1 MLLIE
6 ELTDIPNNASIE
18 VVISKKDIFE
28 AGRLNKVDRDIFTKY
43 VKQIKWIYKLDDG
56 TLRLKPYHEDNR
68 DYLEIEFI
76 NINLKSESFHEVE
89 NDNEF
94 NSFSLREEGKINRI
108 ADIILR
114 FIPYPIVLSFQY
126 NERYIRLFTSHI
138 QDSLI
143 DKDKITLDELISTN
157 WIDTENMNKFAEN
170 FFNNIKLDNL
180 NFKNTYTFY
189 DDIIKAIIMYNG
201 EINTGK
207 EINIS
212 VEKIKKINNKISKIN
227 LEITDLK
234 NQIKKESQFN
244 KKVDL
249 NMKIKVLNDELI
261 KLKSQ
266 LME

>member
-76 NINLKSESFHEVE
+76 NINLKSESFHEVK

-138 QDSLI
+138 QDSLV
-143 DKDKITLDELISTN
+143 DNDKITLDELISTN

-189 DDIIKAIIMYNG
+189 DDIIKAIIIYNG

-207 EINIS
+207 EINTS

-261 KLKSQ
+261 RLKSE